1 MNINE
6 DLVTQEIA
14 NLSIKVPQFWKP
26 DPKIWFVQIE
36 AQFRRSR
43 IVSDQAKFD
52 TVVSSIDADILS
64 QVSEIVTDPPAEN
77 KYIAIK
83 TKLISL
89 YDESDTKKIQTLL
102 TGMELGDQKPSQ
114 LLSRM
119 RSLAQNKVSDD
130 FLKALWLKQ
139 LPINAQT
146 TLSICDE
153 NLSKLSEMADKIIDI
168 TTNHLNSTTSV
179 SSIETQDSRI
189 TNLQKQVSE
198 LSNEIQSIYKNN
210 LSQSKCASH
219 NTDTRKSSPQ
229 QSLCYYHF
237 NFGGHARKCT
247 PPCLLS
253 QLPLEQENSSPQ
265 VLRRHDR
272 RGQK

>member
-210 LSQSKCASH
+210 LSQSKCVSH